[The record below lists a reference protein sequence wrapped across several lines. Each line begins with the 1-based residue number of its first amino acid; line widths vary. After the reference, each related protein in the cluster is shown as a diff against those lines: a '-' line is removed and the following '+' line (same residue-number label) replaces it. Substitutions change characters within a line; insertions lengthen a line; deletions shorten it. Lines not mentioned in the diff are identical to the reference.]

1 MKYYLVD
8 YEYTKKE
15 GLIGI
20 SSLSKDDVI
29 CVFCKKKIDIASVRL
44 NYFFVQTNAKT
55 IDQKAEIETKS
66 ALYCELSSYLGYLI
80 KENSDKQ
87 YDYYIVSNY
96 KGFETLSLYWKKKNV
111 NVSVISDI
119 GSNYIIKDV
128 NKDIFYLTR
137 EAIENLKDFEKT
149 KDHYGR
155 YVFIREDSN
164 IDKNTG
170 NQDLSTNNV
179 DSNKVYNDELIYK
192 TVFKILENEW
202 LTASILEIVHSQ
214 YDKQYINNSINRFL
228 SDQNKK
234 DKMRG
239 LFKAIKPYL

>member
-8 YEYTKKE
+8 YENTKKE

-20 SSLSKDDVI
+20 SSLSKNDVI
-29 CVFCKKKIDIASVRL
+29 CVFCKKEIDLASVI
-44 NYFFVQTNAKT
+44 FDSAKTNAKK
-55 IDQKAEIETKS
+55 IEQKVEIETKN

-80 KENSDKQ
+80 KENSDNQ
-87 YDYYIVSNY
+87 YDYYIVSNH
-96 KGFETLSLYWKKKNV
+96 KGFENLSLYWKKKNV

-137 EAIENLKDFEKT
+137 EAIDNQKELEKPEH
-149 KDHYGR
+149 DYGH
-155 YVFIREDSN
+155 YVFISEDSNN

-170 NQDLSTNNV
+170 KQDLPINNI
-179 DSNKVYNDELIYK
+179 DTTKVYNDELIYK

-214 YDKQYINNSINRFL
+214 SDNQYINNSINRFL